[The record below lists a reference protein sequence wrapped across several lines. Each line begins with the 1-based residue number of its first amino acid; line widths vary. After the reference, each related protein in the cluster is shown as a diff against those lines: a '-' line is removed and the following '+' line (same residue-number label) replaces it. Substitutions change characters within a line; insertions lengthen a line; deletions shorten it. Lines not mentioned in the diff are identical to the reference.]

1 VIDAMHTLFE
11 SNLPRHGLLLAI
23 DVGGTKTQIACYDTA
38 SARLTTQKLA
48 THAPGLLGVPAL
60 ERIMAA
66 ARALMATTSDLP
78 LLAVA
83 AVFPGVVR
91 GSTLLMAPN
100 TPGFEGLDLRG
111 LLAEGLGTEAVML
124 DNDVKAGA
132 LAEARWGSLVGI
144 DNAIYLNL
152 GTGLAAAAIANGKLM
167 RGHNGAAMEIGYLL
181 SPFLDPTRPEQWRT
195 YADGGAPLEELFS
208 GNALS
213 QLAVEM
219 LGVGHQA
226 LDLFSSADCA
236 VREALELRIAACA
249 VQVANL
255 AVALDVG
262 RIAIG
267 GGMFRQAST
276 LAPVIEHLIKR
287 VVPFPPPIIA
297 ARFTHDAPLWGALS
311 MAMEAAGLSV
321 IAEQLIAAGDALSAS
336 DSPRG

>member
-1 VIDAMHTLFE
+1 MHTPFD
-11 SNLPRHGLLLAI
+11 SNPLHPGLLLAI

-38 SARLTTQKLA
+38 SAQLTTRRLA
-48 THAPGLLGVPAL
+48 THAPGLLGIPAL
-60 ERIMAA
+60 ERILAA
-66 ARALMATTSDLP
+66 ARELMAAFSDAP

-100 TPGFEGLDLRG
+100 TPGFEALDLRSV
-111 LLAEGLGTEAVML
+111 LAEGLGTEAVML

-144 DNAIYLNL
+144 ENAIYLNL

-167 RGHNGAAMEIGYLL
+167 RGQNGAAMEIGYML
-181 SPFLDPTRPEQWRT
+181 SPFLDPTRPDQWRT
-195 YADGGAPLEELFS
+195 HADGVAPLEALFS

-219 LGVGHQA
+219 LGQGHQA
-226 LDLFSSADCA
+226 LDLFSSADSA
-236 VREALELRIAACA
+236 VRQALEQRIAACA

-262 RIAIG
+262 CIAIG

-276 LAPVIEHLIKR
+276 LAPVIEQLIER
-287 VVPFPPPIIA
+287 VVPFPPPIVA

-311 MAMEAAGLSV
+311 MAMEAAGLNA
-321 IAEQLIAAGDALSAS
+321 IAEQLIAAGDAHSAS

>member
-1 VIDAMHTLFE
+1 MNAMHEPFE
-11 SNLPRHGLLLAI
+11 ANTPRQGLLLAI
-23 DVGGTKTQIACYDTA
+23 DVGGTKTQVACYDTA
-38 SARLTTQKLA
+38 SARLTTQILA
-48 THAPGLLGVPAL
+48 THAPGLFGRPAL
-60 ERIMAA
+60 ERILIA
-66 ARALMATTSDLP
+66 ARASIAEFGDRS

-100 TPGFEGLDLRG
+100 TPGFEELDLRS

-132 LAEARWGSLVGI
+132 LAEARWGSLIGI

-152 GTGLAAAAIANGKLM
+152 GTGLAAAAIANGKLL
-167 RGHNGAAMEIGYLL
+167 RGQNGAAMEIGYLL
-181 SPFLDPTRPEQWRT
+181 SPFLDPTRSQDWRT
-195 YADGGAPLEELFS
+195 FADGAAPLEELFS
-208 GNALS
+208 GNALR
-213 QLAVEM
+213 QLAEEM
-219 LGVGHQA
+219 LGKGHQA
-226 LDLFSSADCA
+226 LDLFSSADTA
-236 VREALELRIAACA
+236 VRQALEQRIAACA

-276 LAPVIEHLIKR
+276 LAPLIEQLIAR
-287 VVPFPPPIIA
+287 VVPFPPQIVS

-311 MAMEAAGLSV
+311 MAMEAAGLDA
-321 IAEQLIAAGDALSAS
+321 IAEQLIAAGDILCAC